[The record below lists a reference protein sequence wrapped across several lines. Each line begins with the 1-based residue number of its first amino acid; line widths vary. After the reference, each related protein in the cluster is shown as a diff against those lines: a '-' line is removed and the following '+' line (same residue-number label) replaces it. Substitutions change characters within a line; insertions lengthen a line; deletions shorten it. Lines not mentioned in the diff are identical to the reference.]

1 MVCAVS
7 TAATTSKEFVT
18 TGAAAKVVLPG
29 WLALMVQVPTATSVS
44 VVPLTVQTPGVV
56 EAKDT
61 VRPDDAVAIRA
72 GAGLPR
78 VWLPGDVK
86 VMVCGVSG
94 AVATLKEF
102 DTVGAAAKLALP
114 AWLAATVQVP
124 TATKLSVLPL
134 TVHTP
139 KVVDAKDTGKPE
151 LAVATSGA
159 GGVPSV
165 WPPGDVKVMVC
176 EPGATVKDRET
187 GVAGARV
194 ASPAWLAVIEQ
205 VPAPTSVA
213 AVPLTVHTPSVVD
226 ANDTGRPDEAV
237 AVSATG
243 PAPKVWFAG
252 VAKVMVCGVRATSKE
267 FETFGAA
274 ARVASPAW
282 LATTVQ
288 VPAAASDK
296 VVPLTVHTAGVVEAN
311 ATVKPEV
318 EVATSGAGGV
328 PRTWLPGDAKVMVCG
343 ISAAATV
350 KVWVTPWAAAKFWLP
365 DWLAVMLQEPV
376 ASSVNAVPSTAHT
389 AGVFEAND
397 TGRPEVA
404 VAISADVGLPSVW
417 LPGEMN
423 EIVCVPGVTVMEF
436 ETGTAGL
443 KFALPAWLALT
454 TQVPVATSV
463 KAVPLTV
470 QTLVVVEANAT
481 VRLDVD
487 VATSGAGWT
496 PKTWLPGE
504 LNVIVCAAGGGAC
517 DPGGASASP
526 PPQATSISSD
536 VSTQAAR
543 EVRWLDRVI
552 TSVSGGFC
560 TGAVSHHRPRHVAAS
575 RTKDPAGDVVAD
587 PATLKA
593 LSFDDIACHQ
603 GWQVQANSGLHAVRK
618 ASAKQRQNPSRRR
631 KSGCWRRLWGRQRK
645 DCCGPGAHRPRRRPS
660 RSEAAIRCRSVSP
673 QPPVTRG

>member
-1 MVCAVS
+1 
-7 TAATTSKEFVT
+7 
-18 TGAAAKVVLPG
+18 
-29 WLALMVQVPTATSVS
+29 
-44 VVPLTVQTPGVV
+44 
-56 EAKDT
+56 
-61 VRPDDAVAIRA
+61 
-72 GAGLPR
+72 
-78 VWLPGDVK
+78 
-86 VMVCGVSG
+86 
-94 AVATLKEF
+94 
-102 DTVGAAAKLALP
+102 LALP

-124 TATKLSVLPL
+124 TATKVSVLPL

-139 KVVDAKDTGKPE
+139 KVVDAKETGKPE

-165 WPPGDVKVMVC
+165 WPPGEVKVMVC
-176 EPGATVKDRET
+176 EPGATVKDRAT

-194 ASPAWLAVIEQ
+194 ASPAWLAVTEQ

-318 EVATSGAGGV
+318 AVASSGAGAV

-350 KVWVTPWAAAKFWLP
+350 KVCVTPCAAAKFWLP
-365 DWLAVMLQEPV
+365 DWLALTLQEPV
-376 ASSVNAVPSTAHT
+376 ATSVNAVPSTVHT
-389 AGVFEAND
+389 AGVLDAND

-404 VAISADVGLPSVW
+404 VAVSAAGALPSVW

-423 EIVCVPGVTVMEF
+423 EIVCVPGATEMEF

-443 KFALPAWLALT
+443 KLALPAWLALT

-470 QTLVVVEANAT
+470 QTLVVVEANET

-487 VATSGAGWT
+487 VATNGAGWT

-504 LNVIVCAAGGGAC
+504 VNVIVCAAGGGAC
-517 DPGGASASP
+517 APGGASASP
-526 PPQATSISSD
+526 PPQATNISSEA
-536 VSTQAAR
+536 SAQAAR

-552 TSVSGGFC
+552 TSVSGGFW
-560 TGAVSHHRPRHVAAS
+560 TGAVSHHRRRPRCIAAS
-575 RTKDPAGDVVAD
+575 RTKGPAGDVVVD

-593 LSFDDIACHQ
+593 LSVDDIACHQ
-603 GWQVQANSGLHAVRK
+603 GWQVQAESGLRAGSRPAQGCVRTLLQLGAWGSGARSWAACAK
-618 ASAKQRQNPSRRR
+618 TATRALRIANAGVGFSVSARPDQERPCGVGRAWPARLGWRDPASTRVPGPWSGAADPMTPGSVPSR
-631 KSGCWRRLWGRQRK
+631 
-645 DCCGPGAHRPRRRPS
+645 PP
-660 RSEAAIRCRSVSP
+660 AAK
-673 QPPVTRG
+673 GG